1 MKGYFSI
8 VPIMEGVTHI
18 GDQMHVYA
26 TLITGSREAILF
38 DTTNGIGN
46 LREQVE
52 SLTALP
58 YRVIASH
65 GHGDHTRGN
74 YQFDRVWLHPD
85 DFAICREWNGN
96 EARADSLRSAQR
108 TGLVPED
115 FDTDAFLRGGPGR
128 LEALDPKA
136 VFDLGGLTVRVVP
149 MPGHTPGSVGLLLRE
164 RRLLLTSDAC
174 NPMMWMFLKGALS
187 IPAWARMLEQ
197 VKGLP
202 FDQFLPAHIPNL
214 LPKSRFDIYLE
225 TAREANMRDAVP
237 MKHQPRLEGGARAYV
252 YSLGPITGEERLEDI
267 DFTAIYFRPEQ
278 LEDR

>member
-115 FDTDAFLRGGPGR
+115 FDTDAFVRGGPRPAGGAGPQGGIRLRRTDGSGGAHAGPYAGLCGPAASGAAPAAYLGR
-128 LEALDPKA
+128 LQSHDVDVPE
-136 VFDLGGLTVRVVP
+136 GGLEHP
-149 MPGHTPGSVGLLLRE
+149 
-164 RRLLLTSDAC
+164 
-174 NPMMWMFLKGALS
+174 
-187 IPAWARMLEQ
+187 
-197 VKGLP
+197 
-202 FDQFLPAHIPNL
+202 
-214 LPKSRFDIYLE
+214 
-225 TAREANMRDAVP
+225 
-237 MKHQPRLEGGARAYV
+237 
-252 YSLGPITGEERLEDI
+252 SLGPDAG
-267 DFTAIYFRPEQ
+267 AG
-278 LEDR
+278 